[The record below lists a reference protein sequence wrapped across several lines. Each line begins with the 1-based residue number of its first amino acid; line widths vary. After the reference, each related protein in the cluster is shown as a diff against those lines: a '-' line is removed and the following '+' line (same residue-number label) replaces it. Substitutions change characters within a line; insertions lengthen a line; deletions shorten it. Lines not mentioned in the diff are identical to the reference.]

1 MTARLGLVVIRA
13 RDMAVSRIFY
23 ESLGLAFREE
33 KHGNGPA
40 HLSSTAAGV
49 VFDIY
54 PRKSDSDSPSAVR
67 IGFTV
72 DSIESVLAIAGSASG
87 AVVTPPKTTQWGR
100 RAVVQDPDGH
110 TVELLEGDHDGGSA
124 RRT

>member
-1 MTARLGLVVIRA
+1 MTAHLGLVVIRA
-13 RDMAVSRIFY
+13 RDMAASRTFY
-23 ESLGLAFREE
+23 ESLGLTFQEE
-33 KHGNGPA
+33 KHGGGPA
-40 HLSSTAAGV
+40 HLSSTATGV
-49 VFDIY
+49 VFEIY
-54 PRKSDSDSPSAVR
+54 PRRSDADSTSAVR

-72 DSIESVLAIAGSASG
+72 ESIESVLANVGSAPG

-110 TVELLEGDHDGGSA
+110 TIELLECCTDDGRG